1 MSTGEED
8 LTRLA
13 LRVKQ
18 THEDELLSKA
28 NVLGVGVGLRERGGR
43 RGEQVA
49 LVVLVRRKLPAVELA
64 PKDVIPREIDGV
76 PVDVQEVGE
85 VRAGV

>member
-76 PVDVQEVGE
+76 PVDVQEVGD

>member
-1 MSTGEED
+1 MTSAEED
-8 LTRLA
+8 LTRRA

-18 THEDELLSKA
+18 THEEELLSKS
-28 NVLGVGVGLRERGGR
+28 NVLGVGVGLRERGGQ

-49 LVVLVRRKLPAVELA
+49 LVVLVRRKLPAADLA
-64 PKDVIPREIDGV
+64 PKDVIPSEIDGV

-85 VRAGV
+85 VKAGV